1 VSEDKKMGKSPAIH
15 DLPTGHK
22 FAPINIEL
30 SSRDV
35 MLYLESVQD
44 DRFSSDLPGWV
55 PPTSL
60 AAYALGSILN
70 EISLPG
76 GSLHASQEISLSR
89 GVMNDEVVTF
99 NATLVQNSIRKNWR
113 FLSIEFV
120 GEGKVLGEFL
130 KGKTLVLIP
139 VGEGEL

>member
-1 VSEDKKMGKSPAIH
+1 MGTVPAIH
-15 DLPTGHK
+15 ELPIGHK
-22 FAPINIEL
+22 FTPINIEL

-44 DRFSSDLPGWV
+44 DRFAADLVGWV

-70 EISLPG
+70 EISLPS
-76 GSLHASQEISLSR
+76 GSVHASQEISLSR
-89 GVMNDEVVTF
+89 GVRDDEVVTF

-120 GEGKVLGEFL
+120 GEGKSGSEFL
-130 KGKTLVLIP
+130 NGKTMVLVP
-139 VGEGEL
+139 VSEGEGCPK

>member
-1 VSEDKKMGKSPAIH
+1 MGTVLAIQ
-15 DLPTGHK
+15 DLPTGYK
-22 FAPINIEL
+22 FTPINIEL

-44 DRFSSDLPGWV
+44 DRFATDMVGWV

-70 EISLPG
+70 EISLPS
-76 GSLHASQEISLSR
+76 GSVHASQEISLSR
-89 GVMNDEVVTF
+89 EVRDDEVVTF

-120 GEGKVLGEFL
+120 GEGKSGGEFL
-130 KGKTLVLIP
+130 NGKTMVLVP
-139 VGEGEL
+139 VSEGEV